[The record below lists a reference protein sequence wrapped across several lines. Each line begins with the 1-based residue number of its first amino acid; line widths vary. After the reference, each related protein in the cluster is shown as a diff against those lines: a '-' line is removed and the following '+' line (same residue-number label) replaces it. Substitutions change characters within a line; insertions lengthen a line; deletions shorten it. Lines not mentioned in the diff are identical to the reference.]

1 MRWVLPRQRINFLVW
16 TLVAIGLVVGI
27 ITNGIVGWTLSEV
40 SSERLEL
47 LEQESHLLQTAQQL
61 RHLVQQE
68 QRALGDL
75 LRFDLPS
82 VAAIEPLSEY
92 DRLATELG
100 KNLPVGDFAVV
111 YQRLTQ
117 TSTNLRQLR
126 LRAIDWRQRYQ
137 AIAKEER
144 EKNTLGE
151 VRILLQELRT
161 GIEIY
166 EGQQH
171 LQQARQLRQ
180 WRHAPPAEGE
190 VLARQILEEYFQPWN
205 RVFNEIKTELVDLSR
220 LVEML
225 AGENQLDQL
234 ADLKDNQI
242 KPTLEHL
249 EYQFAI
255 LRKDRNFDQAGS
267 PQALVANLKEK
278 LFGLGYRIVPEY
290 QTIRPGR
297 GGLYR
302 LCFDRLELLR
312 EREEVQQKVL
322 AAFQDFE
329 VVYPQLFDLARSR
342 SQELATESEE
352 SLAGSVGNLQF
363 LSIMTLIGFISL
375 GGLISQATR
384 KQIDELTELR
394 RQNEQ
399 ILNSAGEG
407 ILGFDRNG
415 KVVFANPA
423 SARQLQRSQEWL
435 TGRSYQEALLG
446 AEEGAGVAP
455 RVAEAIAGALQSGDY
470 HRSDDQ
476 FFLRAAGEKFPVVF
490 SVAVMQDER
499 QEIAGAVLVFQDIS
513 RRKEAEKRLQ
523 EYYQK
528 IVAQEEEVKQLNFD
542 LERKVA
548 ERTLLLE
555 GKNRELLEVQEELA
569 RAEKLAAIGSLA
581 AGVAHEIN
589 TPTAIIR
596 GNVEILK
603 MTLPLDAEGQEEAE
617 EILRQT
623 ERIALITQNM
633 LAFARKQSLNR
644 QSLSLNDLLAE
655 ILGQI
660 GHHIPLDQVD
670 VSFDPAMNLPAYR
683 GDIDRLRQ
691 VFTNL
696 IVNGLQAMDGAGE
709 LRIATRFVDG
719 VHQISIADSGPG
731 IPLNIQEQIFNPFFT
746 TKATGTGLGLSVS
759 YGIVRAHGGSIEVE
773 SQPGAGSRF
782 LVVLK
787 ETIEV

>member
-16 TLVAIGLVVGI
+16 TLVAIGLIAGI

-40 SSERLEL
+40 SSERLKL
-47 LEQESHLLQTAQQL
+47 LEEESRLLQTAQQL
-61 RHLVQQE
+61 RHLAQQE
-68 QRALGDL
+68 QRVLSDL
-75 LRFDLPS
+75 LRFDLPP
-82 VAAIEPLSEY
+82 VTAIEPLAEY
-92 DRLATELG
+92 DRLAAELG
-100 KNLPVGDFAVV
+100 ENLPAGGSAAVHQQLLQTSKNL
-111 YQRLTQ
+111 RL
-117 TSTNLRQLR
+117 LR
-126 LRAIDWRQRYQ
+126 LRASDWRQRYH
-137 AIAKEER
+137 AIIREER
-144 EKNTLGE
+144 EKNVMGD
-151 VRILLQELRT
+151 VRNLLQELRT

-180 WRHAPPAEGE
+180 WRHAPPAEGD
-190 VLARQILEEYFQPWN
+190 VLARQILGEYFQPWN

-267 PQALVANLKEK
+267 PQALVANLQEK
-278 LFGLGYRIVPEY
+278 LFGQGYRIVPEY

-297 GGLYR
+297 GGLYQ

-312 EREEVQQKVL
+312 EREEVQQEIL
-322 AAFQDFE
+322 SAFQNFE

-342 SQELATESEE
+342 SQELAAESEQ

-375 GGLISQATR
+375 GGLISQAAR
-384 KQIDELTELR
+384 KQIDELTQLR

-407 ILGFDRNG
+407 ILGFDQGG

-423 SARQLQRSQEWL
+423 GARQLQRSQEWL
-435 TGRSYQEALLG
+435 TGRPYTEALLG
-446 AEEGAGVAP
+446 AAKEGG
-455 RVAEAIAGALQSGDY
+455 VAEAIAGALQSGDY

-476 FFLRAAGEKFPVVF
+476 FFLRVAGERFPVVF
-490 SVAVMQDER
+490 SVAAMHDER

-523 EYYQK
+523 EYYLR
-528 IVAQEEEVKQLNFD
+528 IVAQEEEVKQLNLD

-555 GKNRELLEVQEELA
+555 AKNRELLEVQEELA

-596 GNVEILK
+596 GNVELLK

-623 ERIALITQNM
+623 DRIALITQNM

-644 QSLSLNDLLAE
+644 RSLSLNDLLAE

-670 VSFDPAMNLPAYR
+670 ISFDPAMNLPDYR

-696 IVNGLQAMDGAGE
+696 IVNGLQAMDGSGQ
-709 LRIATRFVDG
+709 LRISTRFVDG
-719 VHQISIADSGPG
+719 LHQISIADSGPG

-773 SQPGAGSRF
+773 SQSGAGSRF
-782 LVVLK
+782 IVVLK
-787 ETIEV
+787 GEVQT

>member
-16 TLVAIGLVVGI
+16 TLVAIGLIAGI

-47 LEQESHLLQTAQQL
+47 LEQESHLLQTAHQL

-75 LRFDLPS
+75 LRFDLPP

-92 DRLATELG
+92 GRLVTELG
-100 KNLPVGDFAVV
+100 KNLPVGDSAAV

-161 GIEIY
+161 GIELY

-180 WRHAPPAEGE
+180 WRHASPAEGE
-190 VLARQILEEYFQPWN
+190 VLARQILGEYFQPWN
-205 RVFNEIKTELVDLSR
+205 RVFNEIKTELVELSR

-249 EYQFAI
+249 EYQFGI

-267 PQALVANLKEK
+267 PQALVANLQEK
-278 LFGLGYRIVPEY
+278 LFGQGYRIIPEY

-297 GGLYR
+297 GGLYQ

-312 EREEVQQKVL
+312 EREEVQQEIL
-322 AAFQDFE
+322 AAFQNFE
-329 VVYPQLFDLARSR
+329 VVYPQLFDLSRSR
-342 SQELATESEE
+342 SQELAEESEQ
-352 SLAGSVGNLQF
+352 SLAGSVSNLQF
-363 LSIMTLIGFISL
+363 FSIMTLLGFVSL
-375 GGLISQATR
+375 GGLISQAAR
-384 KQIDELTELR
+384 KQIDELTQLR

-407 ILGFDRNG
+407 ILGFDRGG

-423 SARQLQRSQEWL
+423 GARQLQRSQEWL
-435 TGRSYQEALLG
+435 TGRPYQEALLG
-446 AEEGAGVAP
+446 AAEGETVQVAG
-455 RVAEAIAGALQSGDY
+455 AIAAALQSGDY
-470 HRSDDQ
+470 YRSDDQ
-476 FFLRAAGEKFPVVF
+476 FFARAAGEKFPVVF
-490 SVAVMQDER
+490 SVAAMQDER
-499 QEIAGAVLVFQDIS
+499 LEIEGAVLVFQDIS

-523 EYYQK
+523 EYYRK
-528 IVAQEEEVKQLNFD
+528 ILAQEEEVKELNLD

-555 GKNRELLEVQEELA
+555 VKNRELLEIQEELA

-596 GNVEILK
+596 GNVELLK

-623 ERIALITQNM
+623 ERIALIIQNM

-644 QSLSLNDLLAE
+644 ESLSLNALLAE

-670 VSFDPAMNLPAYR
+670 ISFDPAMNLPAYR

-696 IVNGLQAMDGAGE
+696 IVNGLQALDGAGE

-731 IPLNIQEQIFNPFFT
+731 IPVNIQEQIFNPFFT

-773 SQPGAGSRF
+773 SQPGVGSRF
-782 LVVLK
+782 IVVLK
-787 ETIEV
+787 GEA